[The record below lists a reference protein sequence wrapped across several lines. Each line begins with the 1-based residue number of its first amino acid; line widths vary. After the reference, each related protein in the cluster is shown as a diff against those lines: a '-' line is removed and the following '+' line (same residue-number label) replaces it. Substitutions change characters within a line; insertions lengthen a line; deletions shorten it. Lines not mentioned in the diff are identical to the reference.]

1 MLNMK
6 SVRNRISS
14 ILAKQSIAEYCG
26 DTKMLEE
33 VKIEKA
39 KIIAEVALNDTVIRS
54 RFNTLLQWH

>member
-26 DTKMLEE
+26 DIKMLEE

-54 RFNTLLQWH
+54 RFNALLQQH